1 MATTDLPEASG
12 NPPWPDREAQL
23 ARGDFGGL
31 TKADLP
37 TPCLVVDQAMLA
49 GNLARMASHSRATG
63 LRLRPHFKVHR
74 CVAIARRQMELGAM
88 GVCTATVAE
97 AELLS
102 QAGIHGVLWT
112 SQPAGANKVRRAVA
126 LARQDPTFM
135 FAVDSPEV
143 VDQVEAAAAAAHTV
157 VGLVVDVYAGLTR
170 QGIQAGPPALALA
183 QRVHAAHWLRLRGLM
198 GYAGW
203 ASHTHGWEARRER
216 SRRELAGLA
225 ETVALCQRA
234 GLPVDLVSG
243 GCTGTYDIDT
253 DSVLTELQCGSYVF
267 MDTEYRAIGSQ
278 HQADEF
284 ADFGL
289 ALTVMATV
297 TGRPQPG
304 QCTIDAGDKAVL
316 RPTDRVR
323 DLPRVTIENQGAEY
337 GILHWS
343 PEDEP
348 LQIGQR
354 VEIYPTIL
362 DQTTNASER
371 FYIADGDRI
380 VDAWPIMGRS
390 GPAQR

>member
-1 MATTDLPEASG
+1 MANTDLPEANG
-12 NPPWPDREAQL
+12 NRPWPDREAQL
-23 ARGDFGGL
+23 VRGELSGL
-31 TKADLP
+31 AKADLP
-37 TPCLVVDQAMLA
+37 TPCLVVEQGVLA

-74 CVAIARRQMELGAM
+74 CVAIARQQMDLGAI
-88 GVCTATVAE
+88 GICTATIAE

-102 QAGIHGVLWT
+102 QCGIHDILWT
-112 SQPAGANKVRRAVA
+112 SQPAGPNKIHRAVA
-126 LARQDPTFM
+126 LAARNPNFM

-143 VDQVEAAAAAAHTV
+143 VDLVEQAATAARTV

-170 QGIQAGPPALALA
+170 QGIEAGSPALALA
-183 QRVHAAHWLRLRGLM
+183 QRVHASPWLRLRGLM

-216 SRRELAGLA
+216 SRRELVGLA
-225 ETVALCQRA
+225 ETVELCHRA
-234 GLPVDLVSG
+234 GLPVGLVSG

-267 MDTEYRAIGSQ
+267 MDTEYRAIGSR
-278 HQADEF
+278 HQAGEF

-323 DLPRVTIENQGAEY
+323 GMPWVTIENQGAEY
-337 GILHWS
+337 GILHWG
-343 PEDEP
+343 PQDEP
-348 LQIGQR
+348 LRIGQR

-371 FYIADGDRI
+371 FYVADGDRI
-380 VDAWPIMGRS
+380 VDAWPIMGRG